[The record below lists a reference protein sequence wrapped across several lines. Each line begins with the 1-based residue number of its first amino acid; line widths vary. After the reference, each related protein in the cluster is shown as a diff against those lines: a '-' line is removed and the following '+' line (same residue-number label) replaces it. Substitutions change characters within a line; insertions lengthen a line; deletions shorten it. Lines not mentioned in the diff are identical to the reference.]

1 MHTVVVRR
9 RLNERHAVQP
19 CGRERQE
26 RVLILTT
33 QAVYRCKFDFTTNKC
48 EHANRTALSSI
59 IRIEYVPRQ
68 CGCRAPASPY
78 RTAAFAHFARPLAPL
93 LSRGRRAGLR
103 HRSVCARRHGHFA
116 AKGGLTGFIWKK
128 AIEQQQV
135 RVPAQMS
142 AIAFVR
148 SFLPDLS
155 HFHRRARVRP
165 ASAVAD

>member
-1 MHTVVVRR
+1 M
-9 RLNERHAVQP
+9 RLQGACVAV
-19 CGRERQE
+19 
-26 RVLILTT
+26 
-33 QAVYRCKFDFTTNKC
+33 
-48 EHANRTALSSI
+48 
-59 IRIEYVPRQ
+59 
-68 CGCRAPASPY
+68 PY
-78 RTAAFAHFARPLAPL
+78 RTAAFAHFAQPLAPL

-155 HFHRRARVRP
+155 HFHRRARVRL